1 MTEPAPAPAG
11 PGSVSG
17 FGPRLLAFLVDAIA
31 ANLIVGLVSLGGWH
45 PGQWRGWLVLA
56 AFLAIELVFVAA
68 AGQTPGMRVAG
79 IAVVRVAGGQRPSP
93 GWVLLRTLLLAA
105 ILPAVLVD
113 PSGRAMHDR
122 AAGTVTIR
130 VR

>member
-1 MTEPAPAPAG
+1 
-11 PGSVSG
+11 VSG

-31 ANLIVGLVSLGGWH
+31 ANLVVGLVGLGGWH

-56 AFLAIELVFVAA
+56 AFLAIELIFVAA
-68 AGQTPGMRVAG
+68 AGQTPGMLVAG
-79 IAVVRVAGGQRPSP
+79 VAVVRVGTGQRAAA
-93 GWVLLRTLLLAA
+93 GWVLVRTLLLAT

-113 PSGRAMHDR
+113 ASGRALHDR